1 MNKRF
6 LLALCVSIS
15 LVISI
20 VLWRVTAA
28 PPATLEQLGEA
39 SGSERAA
46 APPQEQALAL
56 ASSGGRVETQSQ
68 VEKTSRSAPL
78 DVGTANPNDNPSSQ
92 SPDALKTPD
101 AGARISAAR
110 AEEEPAAPML
120 SAEVFAVIEDVQQK
134 QLDGQ
139 WDESLQVLNV
149 LYENFDELN
158 SFEQT
163 TLLNFYTNTLLKF
176 EMWPEAIGAFS
187 RMLTVPDLRPDWGAR
202 ALVALGQLHAEVGE
216 YAASISYLTSWQE
229 LTADM
234 ENMQGSNERV
244 AQLLA
249 QSRLAAQEATLE
261 EQ

>member
-6 LLALCVSIS
+6 LLVLCVSIF
-15 LVISI
+15 LVIGI
-20 VLWRVTAA
+20 VLWRGTVA
-28 PPATLEQLGEA
+28 PPATLEQLEEA

-46 APPQEQALAL
+46 APPQEQTLAL

-68 VEKTSRSAPL
+68 VEKTSQSAPL
-78 DVGTANPNDNPSSQ
+78 DVDTANPNDTPTSQ
-92 SPDALKTPD
+92 SPDALNTPD

-110 AEEEPAAPML
+110 AEEEPVAPML

-139 WDESLQVLNV
+139 WDESLQVLNS

-158 SFEQT
+158 NFEQI

-249 QSRLAAQEATLE
+249 QSRLAAQQATLE

>member
-1 MNKRF
+1 
-6 LLALCVSIS
+6 

-20 VLWRVTAA
+20 VLWRVTAT

-39 SGSERAA
+39 GGSERAA
-46 APPQEQALAL
+46 APTQERTLAL
-56 ASSGGRVETQSQ
+56 TSSGGRVEAQSQ
-68 VEKTSRSAPL
+68 VETTSQSAPL
-78 DVGTANPNDNPSSQ
+78 DADTANPNDTPASR
-92 SPDALKTPD
+92 SPDALNTP
-101 AGARISAAR
+101 GARISAAR
-110 AEEEPAAPML
+110 AEEEPVAPML

-139 WDESLQVLNV
+139 WDESLQVLNA

-158 SFEQT
+158 NFEKI

-249 QSRLAAQEATLE
+249 QSRLAAQQATLE